1 MIRWEYVLNRKNEFW
16 FRTNYE
22 AKKFKIVKS
31 KINFRGTKTTDQSP
45 NNIQAGVQLSD
56 LVIEGVFSNTEKAL
70 GYFGPII
77 DCVPEDVKGGILES
91 ANLSAGN
98 VLVRASGGMFLSVTL
113 YLHLHIRNQVKHK
126 KNTKIGFKVLFYL
139 LNIFEFKFNLD
150 PFIFIVKFQ

>member
-31 KINFRGTKTTDQSP
+31 KINFGGTKTTDQSQ
-45 NNIQAGVQLSD
+45 NDIQAGVRLSE
-56 LVIEGVFSNTEKAL
+56 LVTGGVFSNTEKAL

-91 ANLSAGN
+91 ANVAAGN
-98 VLVRASGGMFLSVTL
+98 VLVRANQGMFLSVTI
-113 YLHLHIRNQVKHK
+113 YLHLHINNEGK
-126 KNTKIGFKVLFYL
+126 Y
-139 LNIFEFKFNLD
+139 
-150 PFIFIVKFQ
+150 